1 MASTRKRVNTMAE
14 IRVLVDDLDEKPD
27 TPENPVSRLYFSYD
41 GSDRQIDLSAKN
53 RTAFDKAVE
62 KYISAS
68 QEYISSAP
76 DSKPVR
82 RTSSGKGKSSGTSR
96 ASEVR
101 AWAQTKGI
109 KVPERGR
116 VPADVKA
123 RWEKET
129 GERFDSGSTSPA
141 PAVSPTD
148 SAQPVSPAPAAPA
161 ASNSPDAAGKPVSV
175 S

>member
-1 MASTRKRVNTMAE
+1 MAE

-27 TPENPVSRLYFSYD
+27 TPENPVSRLRYAYD
-41 GSDRQIDLSAKN
+41 GTEYQIDLSAKN
-53 RTAFDKAVE
+53 RAAFDKAVE
-62 KYISAS
+62 KYIGAS

-76 DSKPVR
+76 ESKPAR
-82 RTSSGKGKSSGTSR
+82 RTSGGKGKSSGASR

-116 VPADVKA
+116 VPAEVKA

-129 GERFDSGSTSPA
+129 GERFDSVSSPA
-141 PAVSPTD
+141 PAVPAG
-148 SAQPVSPAPAAPA
+148 SAQTVSPAPADSA
-161 ASNSPDAAGKPVSV
+161 ADKSPDAAAKLANVS
-175 S
+175 

>member
-1 MASTRKRVNTMAE
+1 MAE

-27 TPENPVSRLYFSYD
+27 TPENPVSRLRYAYD
-41 GSDRQIDLSAKN
+41 GTEYQIDLSAKN

-76 DSKPVR
+76 ESKPAR
-82 RTSSGKGKSSGTSR
+82 RTSGGKGKSSGASR

-116 VPADVKA
+116 VPAEVKA

-129 GERFDSGSTSPA
+129 GERFDSVSSGSS
-141 PAVSPTD
+141 
-148 SAQPVSPAPAAPA
+148 SPAPAAPTGSA
-161 ASNSPDAAGKPVSV
+161 QTASPAPAESATNKSPDAAAKLANVS
-175 S
+175 